1 MKSPGLASLINSK
14 PRFLKYV
21 FVLAESIGKSIGE
34 INDWVYDLDADMWQE
49 RLEWYLNE
57 FYQIAKSKTVGTT
70 NRPTRESERIQEN
83 TETQGEESKS

>member
-1 MKSPGLASLINSK
+1 MAETKNNKSLEERGVKAL
-14 PRFLKYV
+14 
-21 FVLAESIGKSIGE
+21 ESIATSLGE

-70 NRPTRESERIQEN
+70 NRPERGSERI
-83 TETQGEESKS
+83 EEKSEE